1 MNRGCIGAR
10 LLASHVALAAAA
22 AVGLSASVMTAGT
35 AAAAEHDLSWLWQP
49 EPTVLEKPWALGA
62 KPASSWRLEVVKPG
76 KPAVIN
82 RSWPAT
88 VHLAMPWAKPRL
100 PLTTGALPVSYTPYN
115 PPAASGIGPLT
126 GLASFYWQDQMTSSG
141 ERFDKTAMTAA
152 HKTLPMHS
160 RVRVTRLDTGRSV
173 IVRIND
179 RGPFKPG
186 RIIDLSDAA
195 AEALGMKTMG
205 LAEVKIDVV
214 R

>member
-1 MNRGCIGAR
+1 MNSGCKRFASIALVAGGFV
-10 LLASHVALAAAA
+10 ASHGPAAAQ
-22 AVGLSASVMTAGT
+22 
-35 AAAAEHDLSWLWQP
+35 DISWLWDAQP
-49 EPTVLEKPWALGA
+49 TALEKPWALGV
-62 KPASSWRLEVVKPG
+62 KPQSGWRLEVVKPAAPVL
-76 KPAVIN
+76 KAVLN

-88 VHLAMPWAKPRL
+88 VHLAKPRN
-100 PLTTGALPVSYTPYN
+100 PIITGALTPVSYTPYS
-115 PPAASGIGPLT
+115 PPETTGI
-126 GLASFYWQDQMTSSG
+126 ASFYWQDQMTSSG

-152 HKTLPMHS
+152 HKTLPMHT

-195 AEALGMKTMG
+195 AEALGMRMMG
-205 LAEVKIDVV
+205 LAQVKIDVV

>member
-1 MNRGCIGAR
+1 M
-10 LLASHVALAAAA
+10 
-22 AVGLSASVMTAGT
+22 
-35 AAAAEHDLSWLWQP
+35 
-49 EPTVLEKPWALGA
+49 
-62 KPASSWRLEVVKPG
+62 
-76 KPAVIN
+76 
-82 RSWPAT
+82 
-88 VHLAMPWAKPRL
+88 
-100 PLTTGALPVSYTPYN
+100 
-115 PPAASGIGPLT
+115 GPLT

>member
-1 MNRGCIGAR
+1 MNTGCRCLTAAIVCRMVAIM
-10 LLASHVALAAAA
+10 LAT
-22 AVGLSASVMTAGT
+22 SASAS
-35 AAAAEHDLSWLWQP
+35 AHDLAWIWAADS
-49 EPTVLEKPWALGA
+49 TALEKPWALGVKPASGWRLDAVKPA
-62 KPASSWRLEVVKPG
+62 KPATR
-76 KPAVIN
+76 AITN

-88 VHLAMPWAKPRL
+88 VHLVQPKA
-100 PLTTGALPVSYTPYN
+100 PLTTGALTPVAYTPYG
-115 PPAASGIGPLT
+115 ASETTGI
-126 GLASFYWQDQMTSSG
+126 ASFYWQEQMTSSG

-195 AEALGMKTMG
+195 ADALGMKSIG
-205 LAEVKIDVV
+205 LAQVKIDVV